1 MFLKKQIESLFP
13 KIQFDDKME
22 NITDTVNYFKKGS
35 KKYGNGYYYFI
46 IHFHIYYLDQLRL
59 YLEYIFKIKV
69 AHLLVITVTGK
80 KSKNFYKMIKSF
92 ENINLKILFFENEG
106 YDILPF
112 LKVLSILPK
121 KDCLLAKVHTKN
133 IRDKVTLEWINEGLR
148 SILAS
153 DVYVESVIRSFDSDK
168 SLLMLG
174 SKKLYKN
181 TKKFMYENEEFF
193 CYMCSLLSNRKYTID
208 MNATGFF
215 AGSIFWAKKSIFL
228 ELCEQ
233 MRDLKFENSIQNSG
247 SDGSIWHAVERI
259 FGMLPL
265 FYGGTI
271 STVDFSS
278 TVDFKFAQNPIPSH
292 LPVTHTF

>member
-1 MFLKKQIESLFP
+1 MFLKKQIESLLP

-35 KKYGNGYYYFI
+35 KKYGNGDYYFI

-80 KSKNFYKMIKSF
+80 KNENFYKLIKNF
-92 ENINLKILFFENEG
+92 ENIKLKILFFENEG
-106 YDILPF
+106 YDVLPF
-112 LKVLSILPK
+112 LKVLSMLPE

-133 IRDKVTLEWINEGLR
+133 IRDKVSFEWSNEGLR
-148 SILAS
+148 SILLS
-153 DVYVESVIRSFDSDK
+153 DAYVESIITRFESDK

-174 SKKLYKN
+174 SGKLYKN
-181 TKKFMYENEEFF
+181 TKKFMYENEQSFTSLF
-193 CYMCSLLSNRKYTID
+193 SLLSNNKYTID
-208 MNATGFF
+208 MNTIGFF

-228 ELCEQ
+228 ELCEH